1 MKLLFLN
8 LWHGKLFEPLS
19 DFLASQPA
27 VDVFCF
33 QEADAAIIDHI
44 ETVLPDYV
52 FIRTEKRLDERNGYF
67 LATAYRSDLVLA
79 DSSVVSE
86 SDPETGLGLLVR
98 VEHQG
103 KKWTILNVHGI
114 PHATAGADT
123 KRDTPSRILQSS
135 AFLEAVAGIDDPII
149 IGGDFNLLPDTESI
163 ELFRRAGYRDLI
175 GEYGVPTTR
184 NHLAW
189 DRFPGEDF
197 KYSDYVFL
205 SPGQTVRE
213 CSVLDIEVSD
223 HLPMIVEVE

>member
-8 LWHGKLFEPLS
+8 LWHGKLIEPIS
-19 DFLASQPA
+19 DFLASQSS

-52 FIRTEKRLDERNGYF
+52 FIRAEKPIDERNAYF
-67 LATAYRSDLVLA
+67 LATAIRSEA
-79 DSSVVSE
+79 SVITSTPVAE
-86 SDPETGLGLLVR
+86 SVDQAGFGLLVYF
-98 VEHQG
+98 EYQG
-103 KKWTILNVHGI
+103 KQFSVLNVHGI
-114 PHATAGADT
+114 AHVTPGMDT
-123 KRDTPSRILQSS
+123 KQDVPSRILQSETFLS
-135 AFLEAVAGIDDPII
+135 AVSDRNNPII
-149 IGGDFNLLPDTESI
+149 IGGDFNLLPDTESVD
-163 ELFRRAGYRDLI
+163 LFRRAGYRDLI
-175 GEYGVPTTR
+175 REYSILTTR

-205 SPGQTVRE
+205 SPYLAVRE
-213 CSVLDIEVSD
+213 FSVLDIEVSD